1 MLLYS
6 YFEGKRGDAG
16 RVPQIWDWETNDNCP
31 QILRYIQ
38 DIGGKNRS
46 HQWSSRGQK
55 LYTDPWGS
63 LQRSRRPLAGGG
75 LHPLPETP
83 LRLGPLGLGSLF
95 ALPWKKNSCYC
106 LYYCIF
112 ERNKWRWRC

>member
-55 LYTDPWGS
+55 LYKNVCARASPQTPGGAYSAPADP
-63 LQRSRRPLAGGG
+63 
-75 LHPLPETP
+75 
-83 LRLGPLGLGSLF
+83 
-95 ALPWKKNSCYC
+95 
-106 LYYCIF
+106 
-112 ERNKWRWRC
+112 